1 MGIFTQVDE
10 IENLAR
16 RLSSEVT
23 RRFYRVVERRAEE
36 LSEELIESK
45 GLQNVCADIDEAIE
59 SIEDAI
65 HYDAEIYST
74 YTYDNYL
81 LVSSIPYSEKKDVEE
96 EYMDVIKERVCGED
110 FHVDKAINDF
120 AYFIWYTNI
129 RNELRKL
136 LEEKCKKAGLLA
148 RVAGLLR

>member
-23 RRFYRVVERRAEE
+23 RRFYRVTEERAKE
-36 LSEELIESK
+36 LAEELIESK
-45 GLQNVCADIDEAIE
+45 GLQSVCADIDEAIE
-59 SIEDAI
+59 GIRDAI

-81 LVSSIPYSEKKDVEE
+81 LVSSIPYSEKEEAE
-96 EYMDVIKERVCGED
+96 EYMDIIRERACSDEY
-110 FHVDKAINDF
+110 FHVDSAIHDF
-120 AYFIWYTNI
+120 AYYIWYTNI
-129 RNELRKL
+129 KNELRKL